1 MSFQISHGLSKVDKA
16 TSCSPARRR
25 NKPDTD
31 VLRRTFWR
39 WAMEG
44 AYKFF
49 LVESYAAGVGTKQGN
64 RETSGL
70 ADEALLGRGGF
81 VIFSSTR
88 SRCS

>member
-49 LVESYAAGVGTKQGN
+49 LVES
-64 RETSGL
+64 
-70 ADEALLGRGGF
+70 
-81 VIFSSTR
+81 
-88 SRCS
+88 